1 MTNSISHRSIGSIA
15 WRGKS
20 PGFAEINTL
29 LNLFELPTLLVDL
42 NRNQIVGANSKLYSL
57 TAFTQIEVIG
67 TNISNL
73 IPGITRLELTDE
85 ERLEVTLVRHK
96 REPLKVLV
104 QKSSLE
110 NNNQW
115 VLLTLTPYE
124 VFQQAQVKA
133 QWEQTLVKSFSTLA
147 ALGSEPDIKK
157 ALSQTIECSTS
168 ILNASIITIYKGD
181 LSYPQIEKIASSE
194 SADNPIFPDKLLSS
208 ELSHLNNPGMWK
220 PGKKVTSE
228 LHKAA
233 RVANLQFLATQP
245 LGQSVGQSN
254 ACVGLLVV
262 GDPQSEPSNDFMD
275 LIEIIGAT
283 LKSILDHQIL
293 VDNSLA
299 KIEESKH
306 ALAISSSI
314 AENAQEGII
323 ILNKDLKIIE
333 MNPSAELI
341 LGYASQEVIGQH
353 IENILIGSETLTS
366 SLKSALQGIPTQN
379 LGNLKLHR
387 RSGFAFPAHL
397 HTIPVIPKNQ
407 PGNGLDGIIIF
418 VSDLSEH
425 EQIRVQTQ
433 QLEQRA
439 ILGEVTAIF
448 AHEVRNPINNISTGL
463 QLLAMNLGD
472 NNANQEVITRLEG
485 DCTRLTTLMESVL
498 SFSRPMEY
506 KTSPIDLTVLLPRIL
521 DRWRPRLTRANV
533 QPYFQSLVTTP
544 FILGDARALEQV
556 FTNLISNA
564 VHAMKDGGGT
574 LAIKI
579 VKGKPNQDPPQYEI
593 TVSDTGPGIPDE
605 IRDHIFKPFVTNSP
619 EGTGLGLAITQRII
633 TAHRGAINVNSFPGG
648 TVFTITLPVL
658 TNEEI

>member
-1 MTNSISHRSIGSIA
+1 M
-15 WRGKS
+15 
-20 PGFAEINTL
+20 
-29 LNLFELPTLLVDL
+29 
-42 NRNQIVGANSKLYSL
+42 
-57 TAFTQIEVIG
+57 
-67 TNISNL
+67 
-73 IPGITRLELTDE
+73 
-85 ERLEVTLVRHK
+85 
-96 REPLKVLV
+96 
-104 QKSSLE
+104 
-110 NNNQW
+110 
-115 VLLTLTPYE
+115 
-124 VFQQAQVKA
+124 
-133 QWEQTLVKSFSTLA
+133 
-147 ALGSEPDIKK
+147 
-157 ALSQTIECSTS
+157 
-168 ILNASIITIYKGD
+168 
-181 LSYPQIEKIASSE
+181 
-194 SADNPIFPDKLLSS
+194 
-208 ELSHLNNPGMWK
+208 
-220 PGKKVTSE
+220 
-228 LHKAA
+228 
-233 RVANLQFLATQP
+233 
-245 LGQSVGQSN
+245 GQSN

-262 GDPQSEPSNDFMD
+262 GDSQSEPCNEFMD
-275 LIEIIGAT
+275 LLDILGAT

-293 VDNSLA
+293 VDNTRA

-306 ALAISSSI
+306 ALAITSSI

-323 ILNKDLKIIE
+323 ILNKDLKITE

-366 SLKSALQGIPTQN
+366 ALKSALQGIPTQN

-387 RSGFAFPAHL
+387 RNGHAFPAHL
-397 HTIPVIPKNQ
+397 HTIPVFPRDQ
-407 PGNGLDGIIIF
+407 PGHGLDGIIIF

-448 AHEVRNPINNISTGL
+448 AHEVRNQINNISTGL
-463 QLLAMNLGD
+463 QLLAMNLGTD
-472 NNANQEVITRLEG
+472 NPNQEVVSRLEN

-506 KTSPIDLTVLLPRIL
+506 KTETIDLSILLPRIL

-533 QPYFQSLVTTP
+533 QPYFQSLVSSP
-544 FILGDARALEQV
+544 HILGDPRALEQV

-605 IRDHIFKPFVTNSP
+605 LRDHIFKPFVTNSP

-633 TAHRGAINVNSFPGG
+633 TAHRGGINVNSFPGG
-648 TVFTITLPVL
+648 TVFTISLPAL
-658 TNEEI
+658 IDEAL